1 MRIYYCETTIGISF
15 CFSSIIFIFYHI
27 LNLTKMKNYLF
38 LFIVY
43 SLFVTP
49 NLCAQN
55 LSTNEVFDVL
65 SKWEGNWR
73 SIVLFEESVWI
84 EESFETRG
92 ISESNLILSNN
103 YLEMNVYNGNETSK
117 HIIRYDQNSKQ
128 FNRWEFKSDGGTN
141 FWVGKWSQIKETMT
155 WTYVDFTNTEIR
167 GEIIETFSSNNTIN
181 VNVAM
186 KDKKGNNLLRIS
198 SKANKI

>member
-1 MRIYYCETTIGISF
+1 
-15 CFSSIIFIFYHI
+15 
-27 LNLTKMKNYLF
+27 MKNYMF

-43 SLFVTP
+43 PLFFTSY
-49 NLCAQN
+49 LCAQN
-55 LSTNEVFDVL
+55 LSKNEVFDVL
-65 SKWEGNWR
+65 SKWEGDWK
-73 SIVLFEESVWI
+73 SVVLFEESVWVT
-84 EESFETRG
+84 ESFETRG
-92 ISESNLILSNN
+92 VSESNLILSNN
-103 YLEMNVYNGNETSK
+103 YLEMNVFNENETSK
-117 HIIRYDQNSKQ
+117 HIIRYDQNLKQ

-167 GEIIETFSSNNTIN
+167 GEIIENFSSNNTIN
-181 VNVAM
+181 VNIAM

>member
-1 MRIYYCETTIGISF
+1 
-15 CFSSIIFIFYHI
+15 
-27 LNLTKMKNYLF
+27 MKKYLF

-43 SLFVTP
+43 PFFVTS

-55 LSTNEVFDVL
+55 LSKNEVFDVL

-73 SIVLFEESVWI
+73 SIILFEESVWVT
-84 EESFETRG
+84 ESFETRG
-92 ISESNLILSNN
+92 ISESYLTLSNN
-103 YLEMNVYNGNETSK
+103 YLEMKVYNGNETSK
-117 HIIRYDQNSKQ
+117 HVIRYDQDSKQ

-141 FWVGKWSQIKETMT
+141 FWIGKWNQSKETMT
-155 WTYVDFTNTEIR
+155 WTYVDFTNAEIR

-181 VNVAM
+181 VKVVL
-186 KDKKGNNLLRIS
+186 KDKKGNNLLQIS

>member
-1 MRIYYCETTIGISF
+1 MKK
-15 CFSSIIFIFYHI
+15 IIF
-27 LNLTKMKNYLF
+27 LL
-38 LFIVY
+38 IVY
-43 SLFVTP
+43 PLFVTS

-55 LSTNEVFDVL
+55 LSKNEVFDVL
-65 SKWEGNWR
+65 SKWEGNWK
-73 SIVLFEESVWI
+73 SIVVFEESVWVT
-84 EESFETRG
+84 ESFETRG

-141 FWVGKWSQIKETMT
+141 FWIGKWSQSKETMT
-155 WTYVDFTNTEIR
+155 WNYVDFTNAEIR
-167 GEIIETFSSNNTIN
+167 GEIIETFSSFNKIN
-181 VNVAM
+181 VNVVM
-186 KDKKGNNLLRIS
+186 KNKKGNNLLRIS

>member
-1 MRIYYCETTIGISF
+1 MANFIS
-15 CFSSIIFIFYHI
+15 YKNEKNHI
-27 LNLTKMKNYLF
+27 QL
-38 LFIVY
+38 IVNA
-43 SLFVTP
+43 LFVTP
-49 NLCAQN
+49 YLFGQN
-55 LSTNEVFDVL
+55 LSKNEVFDVL
-65 SKWEGNWR
+65 SKWEGNWK

-84 EESFETRG
+84 AESFETRG

-103 YLEMNVYNGNETSK
+103 YLEINVYNGNETSK

-155 WTYVDFTNTEIR
+155 WTYIDFTNAEIR

>member
-1 MRIYYCETTIGISF
+1 
-15 CFSSIIFIFYHI
+15 
-27 LNLTKMKNYLF
+27 MKKYLF

-43 SLFVTP
+43 PLFVTS

-55 LSTNEVFDVL
+55 LSKNEVFDVL
-65 SKWEGNWR
+65 SKWEGNWK
-73 SIVLFEESVWI
+73 SVVLFEESVWVT
-84 EESFETRG
+84 ESFETRG

-103 YLEMNVYNGNETSK
+103 YLEMNVFNENEASK

-141 FWVGKWSQIKETMT
+141 FWVGKWNQSKETMT
-155 WTYVDFTNTEIR
+155 WTYVDFTNIEIR
-167 GEIIETFSSNNTIN
+167 GEIIETFSSDNTIN
-181 VNVAM
+181 VNVVM
-186 KDKKGNNLLRIS
+186 KDKNGNNLLRIS

>member
-1 MRIYYCETTIGISF
+1 MKK
-15 CFSSIIFIFYHI
+15 II
-27 LNLTKMKNYLF
+27 F

-43 SLFVTP
+43 PVFVTY
-49 NLCAQN
+49 NLYGQN
-55 LSTNEVFDVL
+55 LSKNEVFDVL

-73 SIVLFEESVWI
+73 SIILFEESVWVK
-84 EESFETRG
+84 ESFETRG

-103 YLEMNVYNGNETSK
+103 YLEMNVFNETEASK
-117 HIIRYDQNSKQ
+117 HIIRYDQSSKQ

-141 FWVGKWSQIKETMT
+141 FWVGKWSQSKETMT
-155 WTYVDFTNTEIR
+155 WTYVDFTNAEIR
-167 GEIIETFSSNNTIN
+167 GEITETFSSNNTID
-181 VNVAM
+181 VNIAM